1 MSRRDRDLDPD
12 MSVVQIHT
20 RTGFKK
26 NIKKRNTMNYR
37 TERQLTGFEK
47 FILFIFKHKFI
58 LLPLIGLFVIW
69 CMFFKM
75 ISPGY
80 VGVVVDLLG
89 DNKGVEAKELHV
101 GMHWIAPWKSV
112 YQFPIFEQN
121 DTWEGDRDGFNF
133 QTSEGMA
140 VSADI
145 GITYHLRSESIP
157 LIFQRYRRGMDE
169 ITNVFIRNY
178 IRDAINKSASKT
190 KIEDLYSGKESFFED
205 VEKHVKEDFRE
216 MGIEL
221 SRIYLIGRFHFPKN
235 VITALNAKIEAMQRA
250 QQRENELREAEA
262 EAKKQVA
269 KAEGQARCVILQAES
284 EAKANLVLAKSVTP
298 ELIQWQAV
306 QRWDGKMPH
315 VTGGA
320 LPFIGVK

>member
-1 MSRRDRDLDPD
+1 M
-12 MSVVQIHT
+12 
-20 RTGFKK
+20 KK
-26 NIKKRNTMNYR
+26 NTNEIWAG
-37 TERQLTGFEK
+37 LIAIIVV
-47 FILFIFKHKFI
+47 ILFITW
-58 LLPLIGLFVIW
+58 LF
-69 CMFFKM
+69 CFKM

-80 VGVVVDLLG
+80 VGVVIDMLG
-89 DNKGVEAKELHV
+89 DTKGVEAKELHV
-101 GMHWIAPWKSV
+101 GMHWIAPWKNV

-121 DTWEGDRDGFNF
+121 DTWEGDREGFNF

-190 KIEDLYSGKESFFED
+190 RIEDLYSGKESFFED
-205 VEKHVKEDFRE
+205 VEAHVRQDLAPI
-216 MGIEL
+216 GIEL
-221 SRIYLIGRFHFPKN
+221 SRIYLIGRFHFPSN
-235 VITALNAKIEAMQRA
+235 VIAALNSKIEAMQRA

-262 EAKKQVA
+262 EAKKQIA
-269 KAEGQARCVILQAES
+269 KAEGQAKCAILQAES
-284 EAKANLVLAKSVTP
+284 EAKANLVLAKSVTA

-306 QRWDGKMPH
+306 QKWDGKMPH
-315 VTGGA
+315 VTSGA

>member
-1 MSRRDRDLDPD
+1 MKKIDKMQIYKIAAGWIVACML
-12 MSVVQIHT
+12 VV
-20 RTGFKK
+20 
-26 NIKKRNTMNYR
+26 
-37 TERQLTGFEK
+37 
-47 FILFIFKHKFI
+47 
-58 LLPLIGLFVIW
+58 W

-80 VGVVVDLLG
+80 VGVVIDMMG
-89 DNKGVEAKELHV
+89 DNKGVQQKELHV

-121 DTWEGDRDGFNF
+121 DTWEGKREGFNF

-140 VSADI
+140 VSADV

-157 LIFQRYRRGMDE
+157 DIFQRYRRGMDE

-178 IRDAINKSASKT
+178 IRDAINKAASKT

-205 VEKHVKEDFRE
+205 VESHVRQDLSPI
-216 MGIEL
+216 GIEL
-221 SRIYLIGRFHFPKN
+221 SRIYLIGRFQFPDN
-235 VITALNAKIEAMQRA
+235 VITALNAKIEANQRA

-262 EAKKQVA
+262 EAKKQIA
-269 KAEGQARCVILQAES
+269 KAEGQARCAILKAES
-284 EAKANLVLAKSVTP
+284 ESKANLLLSSSVTS
-298 ELIQWQAV
+298 ELIQWQSV
-306 QRWDGKMPH
+306 QKWDGKLPH

-320 LPFIGVK
+320 TPFIPINIGKQHDRS